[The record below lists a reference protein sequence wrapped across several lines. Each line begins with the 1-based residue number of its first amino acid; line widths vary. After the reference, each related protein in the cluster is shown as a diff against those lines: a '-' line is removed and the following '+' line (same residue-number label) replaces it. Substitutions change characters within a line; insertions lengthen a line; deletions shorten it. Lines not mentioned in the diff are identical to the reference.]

1 MPLAIDITLGTFYYL
16 VYWDRVRVDLRVI
29 SERTLRAS
37 WERHPAAEKPLQ
49 AWLAEVKRA
58 AWATPAQVK
67 TRFPNASIIRDN
79 RVAFNI
85 GGTRFR
91 LVVWINYTHQA
102 IYVKWL
108 GTHAEYDRID
118 VERVEP

>member
-16 VYWDRVRVDLRVI
+16 VYWDGARVDLRVI
-29 SERTLRAS
+29 SERTLRAFG
-37 WERHPAAEKPLQ
+37 ERHPAAEKPLQ
-49 AWLAEVKRA
+49 AWLAEAKRA
-58 AWATPAQVK
+58 HWATLAQVK

-79 RVAFNI
+79 RVVFNI

-91 LVVWINYTHQA
+91 LVVWINYTQQA
-102 IYVKWL
+102 IYVKWF

-118 VERVEP
+118 VEMVEL

>member
-1 MPLAIDITLGTFYYL
+1 M
-16 VYWDRVRVDLRVI
+16 RVV
-29 SERTLRAS
+29 SERTLRAF
-37 WERHPAAEKPLQ
+37 WERHPTAEKPLQ

-58 AWATPAQVK
+58 DWATPAQVK
-67 TRFPNASIIRDN
+67 TRFPNASIIRDS
-79 RVAFNI
+79 RVVFNI

-91 LVVWINYTHQA
+91 LVVWINYAHQA
-102 IYVKWL
+102 VYVKWF

>member
-1 MPLAIDITLGTFYYL
+1 M
-16 VYWDRVRVDLRVI
+16 RVI
-29 SERTLRAS
+29 SEKTLRTF
-37 WERHPAAEKPLQ
+37 WERHPTAEKPLQ

-58 AWATPAQVK
+58 HWASPAQVK
-67 TRFPNASIIRDN
+67 ARFPNASIIRDN
-79 RVAFNI
+79 RLVFDI

-102 IYVKWL
+102 IYVKWF